1 MSTDKPVG
9 ANAYNAA
16 IEKIRP
22 VVDGLSIF
30 LIRPDEPITGR
41 LPGYFVSIG
50 LVGDASDQLIRRP
63 YSLIA
68 IIASPPTDP
77 ELLELLIIRVPEG
90 GLTLPLFEQSAG
102 DRLYVRPKML
112 GTYRV

>member
-68 IIASPPTDP
+68 IIASPPH
-77 ELLELLIIRVPEG
+77 R
-90 GLTLPLFEQSAG
+90 S
-102 DRLYVRPKML
+102 
-112 GTYRV
+112 